1 MLQTYEISAIKHV
14 TIRFQVI
21 IVQINSKEMYKNCV
35 LHRQSRFFCKLDLM
49 TFFVVL
55 VAEAVYHY
63 MILFFASFA
72 LRLGLT
78 YILNYVH

>member
-1 MLQTYEISAIKHV
+1 
-14 TIRFQVI
+14 
-21 IVQINSKEMYKNCV
+21 MYKNCV